1 MTTAATNRLDGRL
14 AVVTGGGHGL
24 GRMIAAELA
33 RSGARII
40 VLDIDEHLA
49 QATATLI
56 QGNGG
61 EATSLACDVAD
72 YRSVAAAAN
81 AVEAIGP
88 AEILVNNAGIVRAAP
103 LEELGF
109 DDWRAVVSVN
119 LDGCFLCTQAFGRG
133 MLAAGRGAI
142 VNISS
147 VAGINATPGRG
158 AYSATKGGIVSLTRQ
173 TALEWGSRGIRAN
186 AICPGLVESEM
197 LGGRK
202 TPRSEGKRELI
213 PLMRFASPEDV
224 AQLAA
229 FLVSDRA
236 AYITGAAIAIDGG
249 LTQAILQELNSR

>member
-1 MTTAATNRLDGRL
+1 MTPAATSGLDGRL

-24 GRMIAAELA
+24 GRMIATELA
-33 RSGARII
+33 RSGARIV
-40 VLDIDEHLA
+40 VLDIDEHRA
-49 QATATLI
+49 KETATLI

-61 EATSLACDVAD
+61 EAHSHACDVAD
-72 YRSVAAAAN
+72 HRSVAAAAS

-103 LEELGF
+103 LEELTF
-109 DDWRAVVSVN
+109 DDWKAVVSVN

-147 VAGINATPGRG
+147 VAAINATPGRG
-158 AYSATKGGIVSLTRQ
+158 AYSATKGGIVSLTQQ

-186 AICPGLVESEM
+186 AVCPGLVESEM

-202 TPRSEGKRELI
+202 NPRSESKRELI
-213 PLMRFASPEDV
+213 PLRRFASPADV
-224 AQLAA
+224 AQLVA
-229 FLVSDRA
+229 FLASDRA
-236 AYITGAAIAIDGG
+236 DYITGAAIAVDGG